1 MPVYTCT
8 TAEDN
13 LTAEQKS
20 GVAGEITRIHSEV
33 TGAPASFV
41 HVVFQEVPA
50 GDIYTNA
57 RPSRH
62 LLVSGLT
69 RAGRADAEK
78 QRLARDISS
87 AGSRITGIPE
97 ERILVAITDVP
108 AKFIVEAGRFLPE
121 PGLEGDW
128 LSVPHS
134 GAPSD

>member
-8 TAEDN
+8 TAEEN
-13 LTAEQKS
+13 LTDEQKS
-20 GVAGEITRIHSEV
+20 GAAGEITRIHAQL
-33 TGAPASFV
+33 TGAPTSFV

-78 QRLARDISS
+78 QRLAREISS
-87 AGSRITGIPE
+87 AVSRTTGIPE
-97 ERILVAITDVP
+97 ERILVAITDVS
-108 AKFIVEAGRFLPE
+108 ARFIVEGGRFLPE

-128 LSVPHS
+128 PAVTNS
-134 GAPSD
+134 GVPSD